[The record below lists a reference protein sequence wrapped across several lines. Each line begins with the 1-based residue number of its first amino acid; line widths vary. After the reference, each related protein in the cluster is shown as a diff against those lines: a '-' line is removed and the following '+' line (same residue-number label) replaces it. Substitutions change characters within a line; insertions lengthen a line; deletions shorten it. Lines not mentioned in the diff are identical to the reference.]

1 MSLLKINKP
10 DIKKS
15 DKTVVI
21 LSGGLDSSV
30 NLYLA
35 SQQTKVELALT
46 FNYGQRAFEKEIQ
59 ASQKL
64 TQNLGIKHQVIDLQ
78 WMKLFGKSSLIDNS
92 LAIPKSEVSIDDHNT
107 SLQTAKSVWVPN
119 RNGIFLNIGAGFAE
133 SLGAKYLI
141 PGFNLEEATTFPDN
155 SLDFMKALDHSFSFS
170 TQNKVETFCFT
181 VNLNKTEIV
190 SLGMQLQL
198 PFKELWPCYLT
209 AEKWCGECESCKRFK
224 RALIAN
230 KLDLHSYFRL

>member
-1 MSLLKINKP
+1 MSFLKINKN

-35 SQQTKVELALT
+35 AQQTKVELALT
-46 FNYGQRAFEKEIQ
+46 FNYGQRAFEKEIL
-59 ASQKL
+59 ASKKL
-64 TQNLGIKHQVIDLQ
+64 TQHLGIRHQIIDLQ
-78 WMKLFGKSSLIDNS
+78 WIKSFGQSSLIDSSVNV
-92 LAIPKSEVSIDDHNT
+92 PQSEVRIDDHGI
-107 SLQTAKSVWVPN
+107 SLRTAKSVWVPN

-155 SLDFMKALDHSFSFS
+155 SLEFMKALDHSFSFS

-190 SLGMQLQL
+190 SLGIQLQL
-198 PFKELWPCYLT
+198 PFKELWPCYLS

-230 KLDLHSYFRL
+230 KLDLNSYFRI

>member
-1 MSLLKINKP
+1 MSFLKINKS

-35 SQQTKVELALT
+35 AQQTTLELALT
-46 FNYGQRAFEKEIQ
+46 FNYGQRAFEKEIL

-64 TQNLGIKHQVIDLQ
+64 TKHLGIKHQIIDIH
-78 WMKLFGKSSLIDNS
+78 WVKSFGQSSLIDSS
-92 LAIPKSEVSIDDHNT
+92 LNVPQSEVRINDHGI

-155 SLDFMKALDHSFSFS
+155 SIEFMKALDHSFSFS

-190 SLGMQLQL
+190 NLGMQLQL
-198 PFKELWPCYLT
+198 PFNELWPCYLSR
-209 AEKWCGECESCKRFK
+209 EKWCGECESCKRFR

-230 KLDLHSYFRL
+230 KLDLDTCFII